1 MPLYK
6 GAVFAWVLA
15 VEPKSGLSLVY
26 LKKEL
31 FKFSLT
37 TSIFFKIL
45 RTSPLHFAP
54 LAQIYSVSELQ
65 KVV

>member
-1 MPLYK
+1 M
-6 GAVFAWVLA
+6 GIGS
-15 VEPKSGLSLVY
+15 KSGLSLVY

-31 FKFSLT
+31 FKFSLNGIMHVVP
-37 TSIFFKIL
+37 SLSCKIL

-54 LAQIYSVSELQ
+54 LVQIYSVSELQ